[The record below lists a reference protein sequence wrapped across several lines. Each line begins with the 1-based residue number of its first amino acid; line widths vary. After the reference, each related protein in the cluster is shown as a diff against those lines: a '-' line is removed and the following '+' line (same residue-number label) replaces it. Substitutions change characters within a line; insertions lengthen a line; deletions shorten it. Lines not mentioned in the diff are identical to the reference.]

1 VPFVHTISKIKR
13 REVKNMRK
21 PRKKSFADL
30 VNENKKALMMDAEAI
45 NAIEERVES
54 RLEVKRMNKAE

>member
-1 VPFVHTISKIKR
+1 
-13 REVKNMRK
+13 MRK

-45 NAIEERVES
+45 DAIEERIES
-54 RLEVKRMNKAE
+54 RLEIKRMNKAE